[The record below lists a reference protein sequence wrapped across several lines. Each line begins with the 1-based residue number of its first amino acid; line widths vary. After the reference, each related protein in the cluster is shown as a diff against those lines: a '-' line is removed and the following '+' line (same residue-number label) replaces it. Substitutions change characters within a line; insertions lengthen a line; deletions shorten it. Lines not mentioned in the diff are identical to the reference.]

1 MPKKP
6 STSHALRTDQI
17 IPHVHFIRNERVILD
32 RDLAQLYGVETRA
45 LKQAV
50 RRNAERFPDDF
61 MFVLSTEEFEHW
73 RSQNVISKSDRKG
86 LRHPPMAFT
95 EQGVAMLSSV
105 LRSPQ
110 AVEVN
115 IAIMRTFV
123 QLRHLMD
130 SNKDLA
136 RKIKSLENKYD
147 EQFDV
152 VFKAIQALIQEEE
165 SRRAQPKKQMGFHVK
180 EAPKKYRAKK
190 KNKPSK

>member
-1 MPKKP
+1 MSRKKTAAP
-6 STSHALRTDQI
+6 AIGTENIASL
-17 IPHVHFIRNERVILD
+17 VYFIRGEKVLLD
-32 RDLAQLYGVETRA
+32 RDLAKLYGIETKA

-50 RRNAERFPDDF
+50 RRNSERFPDDF
-61 MFVLSTEEFEHW
+61 MFLLSGDEFNHW
-73 RSQNVISKSDRKG
+73 RSQNVTSKSDRMG

-105 LRSPQ
+105 LRSSR

-130 SNKDLA
+130 SNKDLS
-136 RKIKSLENKYD
+136 RKIQALEKKYD

-152 VFKAIQALIQEEE
+152 VFRAIQALIEEDDARR
-165 SRRAQPKKQMGFHVK
+165 SRPEKEMGFHVK
-180 EAPKKYRAKK
+180 EAPRKYRTSGS
-190 KNKPSK
+190 NRR